1 MKNHIFLVSLG
12 SFIFYVKLRSI
23 VFELI
28 HDIFSMI
35 IVLTIKLRYQLVS
48 NLDGIQTQITCF
60 DKRFYQLRL

>member
-35 IVLTIKLRYQLVS
+35 IVLTIKLKYQLVS
-48 NLDGIQTQITCF
+48 NLDEIQTQITCF